1 MKHKEILSQW
11 FTHIRNKKSATS
23 RNEWWKGWCKWWKK
37 WKIPH
42 YKTKIQNTYT
52 QKPYLQASN
61 QKIKT
66 LTPTRLRTGST
77 RISDSRQPH
86 PASFG
91 AAVGSASRCAYDLQF
106 LSLPQQSFY
115 LCLRLSV
122 HPNSDDSEIHI
133 STLPVNLHGYQP
145 TRSITDANQTNH
157 FRD

>member
-1 MKHKEILSQW
+1 MKHTENLSQW
-11 FTHIRNKKSATS
+11 FTHIRNKKAQHHDTNDGKDDAND
-23 RNEWWKGWCKWWKK
+23 REKK
-37 WKIPH
+37 ITH